1 MANYRRIAQLRT
13 ADKFR
18 QHLDSIGVT
27 LDFDEGMETGA
38 DAPLAQSWQVNG
50 RTLSNRFAVL
60 PMEGWDGTDDGY
72 PSELTKRR
80 WQHFGQSGAK
90 LFFGGEAVAV
100 RHDGRANPQQ
110 LMISPKHLSAICDL
124 RLELV
129 NAHQQKYGRAD
140 DLYIGL
146 QLTHS
151 GRFCRPEQDWAY
163 RPHVLYR
170 HPFLDEKY
178 KMPDDH
184 PVMSDGEIRQLIDQ
198 FVQAAVLAQ
207 KAGFN
212 FVDIKHCHGYLGH
225 EFLSAI
231 DRSGDYGGSFENRTR
246 FLRQIVAGIRSQAP
260 GLDIGVRLSAFDW
273 IPFRMG
279 EGNVGEAEVWENGRY
294 PYAFGGGG
302 KGTAIDL
309 TEPKAFLDLLLS
321 LDIKL
326 VCITGG
332 SPYYTPHLIRP
343 ALFPPSDGYL
353 PPEDPLAGVARH
365 IAVTAALK
373 KHRPELTFVGSG
385 YSYLQE
391 WLPNV
396 AQHAVRTEQTDFVG
410 LGRMILSYPEVVTD
424 ILSGRP
430 LQRKHICRTFSDCT
444 TAPRNYLPSGC
455 YPLDDF
461 YKQRPEAATLAE
473 AKKKYKITA

>member
-1 MANYRRIAQLRT
+1 MANYRRVAQLRT
-13 ADKFR
+13 AEKFG
-18 QHLDSIGVT
+18 QHLEEIGVR
-27 LDFDEGMETGA
+27 LGFDEEMASGPE
-38 DAPLAQSWQVNG
+38 APLAHSCVVNG

-60 PMEGWDGTDDGY
+60 PMEGWDGTDDGF

-80 WQHFGQSGAK
+80 WRHFGQSGAK

-110 LMISPKHLSAICDL
+110 LMISEKHLTAICEL
-124 RLELV
+124 RQELV
-129 NAHQQKYGRAD
+129 NAHQERYGRAD
-140 DLYIGL
+140 DLTIGL

-151 GRFCRPEQDWAY
+151 GRFCRPGPDWELKPA
-163 RPHVLYR
+163 VLYR
-170 HPFLDEKY
+170 HPYLDEKY
-178 KMPDDH
+178 QLADDH

-198 FVQAAVLAQ
+198 FVQAAVLVQ
-207 KAGFN
+207 KAGFD

-225 EFLSAI
+225 EFLSAL
-231 DRSGDYGGSFENRTR
+231 DRSGPYGGSFENRTR
-246 FLRQIVAGIRSQAP
+246 FLREIVAGIRSEAP

-279 EGNVGEAEVWENGRY
+279 EGGVGEAEVWPDGRY

-302 KGTAIDL
+302 DGTAIDL

-332 SPYYTPHLIRP
+332 SPYYTPHIQRP

-353 PPEDPLAGVARH
+353 PPEDPLAGVARQ
-365 IAVTAALK
+365 IAVTAELK
-373 KHRPELTFVGSG
+373 KYRPELIFVGSG
-385 YSYLQE
+385 YSYLQD

-396 AQHAVRTEQTDFVG
+396 AQYTVRTGQTDFVG
-410 LGRMILSYPEVVTD
+410 LGRMILTYPEIVADV
-424 ILSGRP
+424 LAGRP
-430 LQRKHICRTFSDCT
+430 LQRKRICRTFSDCT
-444 TAPRNYLPSGC
+444 TGPRNHLPSGC

-461 YKQRPEAATLAE
+461 YKQRPEAAALAE
-473 AKKKYKITA
+473 AKKKYKITV